1 MRAGRHLAIR
11 PLIHTTRFCCIDFC
25 HHGGAFGVLVTR
37 MDRFFSNSAVE
48 PGSLAATA
56 DYRLSAALAPSE
68 RAVVVGLFTLLSA
81 AYLYAAT
88 ARSIADHFWMD
99 EVLAIAVARQPTL
112 SGVWHAIWSGT
123 DFSPPTYHYLLHGL
137 VRIFGAGSRLIW
149 RLPSIAAVYGAG
161 LCTYLLLVRCQVS
174 RLAAVLGFGVALSF
188 GLFDYAIQVRQYA
201 LLSFCL
207 AAALL
212 LWSTMDDARGRP
224 LRAFGLWLVLAV
236 CLVLHFYGVIEVAVI
251 GIAELVYWLARRRLR
266 KAVWLAVAMAAP
278 IELALYP
285 LAAHLAQFS
294 GADSTAPAYYGQPAM
309 VRLVGAVFEIVGGG
323 ELGSLMLLAA
333 ALIIGLAQLLKV
345 ADVSPAARVP
355 MRPSQTAVLS
365 ELQIVIISLCALPFV
380 TFAFSL
386 FVTKSFSDR
395 YMSSA
400 ALLPAIAAACLV
412 DKLPARRVVTLTL
425 VPVIAGAGILCNRVE
440 RAPDRI
446 DDALAVTQRA
456 SPPLPIVVGEGLL
469 YIELMEAADPATRAR
484 LVYLKRPDGVVSPDP
499 TNENEVLRLATF
511 MPDYRVSEPAAFL
524 DNTPAFY
531 TLYRPNASTDTTTP
545 SLIAAGAVGV
555 PVDAEGGILLFRA
568 SAARSEQR
576 GGAR

>member
-1 MRAGRHLAIR
+1 
-11 PLIHTTRFCCIDFC
+11 
-25 HHGGAFGVLVTR
+25 VLVTR

-48 PGSLAATA
+48 PGPLAATA
-56 DYRLSAALAPSE
+56 DYRFGAALAPSE
-68 RAVVVGLFTLLSA
+68 RAIVVGLFTLLSA
-81 AYLYAAT
+81 TYLYAAI
-88 ARSIADHFWMD
+88 AQAIADHFWLD
-99 EVLAIAVARQPTL
+99 EVLAVTAARQPTL

-137 VRIFGAGSRLIW
+137 VRIFGAGGRLIW
-149 RLPSIAAVYGAG
+149 RLPSIAAIYGAAV
-161 LCTYLLLVRCQVS
+161 CTYLLLVRCQVS
-174 RLAAVLGFGVALSF
+174 RLAAVLGFGIVLSF
-188 GLFDYAIQVRQYA
+188 GLFDYAIQARPYA

-212 LWSTMDDARGRP
+212 LWSSMDDARGRA

-236 CLVLHFYGVIEVAVI
+236 ALALHFYGVIEVAVI
-251 GIAELVYWLARRRLR
+251 GIAESIYWLGRRRLR
-266 KAVWLAVAMAAP
+266 KAVWLALAMTAP

-294 GADSTAPAYYGQPAM
+294 GADSTAAGYYGQPA
-309 VRLVGAVFEIVGGG
+309 VGRLVGAVFEIVGGG
-323 ELGSLMLLAA
+323 MLGSLMLLAA
-333 ALIIGLAQLLKV
+333 ALIIGLAQLLKT
-345 ADVSPAARVP
+345 ADESPPKTPV
-355 MRPSQTAVLS
+355 RPSRAAGLS

-386 FVTKSFSDR
+386 IVTKSFSAR

-412 DKLPARRVVTLTL
+412 DRLPTRRVVTLTL
-425 VPVIAGAGILCNRVE
+425 VPVIAGTGVLFNRVVH
-440 RAPDRI
+440 AADPTG
-446 DDALAVTQRA
+446 DALAVAQRA
-456 SPPLPIVVGEGLL
+456 RPPLPIVVGEGLL
-469 YIELMEAADPATRAR
+469 YIQLMEAADPATRAR
-484 LVYLKRPDGVVSPDP
+484 LVYLKRPEGVVSPDP

-511 MPDYRVSEPAAFL
+511 LPDYHVSEQAAFL

-545 SLIAAGAVGV
+545 SLIAAGVVGV
-555 PVDAEGGILLFRA
+555 PVYAEGGLLLFRA
-568 SAARSEQR
+568 SAARSARR